1 MVLKGVS
8 QKVIEVV
15 HTDNRYFEKAI
26 LFLRPNA
33 QEGDKTQLRAKA
45 GEYLSQIDYSPREAA
60 PRRFSLTEAVK
71 FGLAALGGAAV
82 ACCNGLYLSI
92 EFACTVG
99 FGQAWPARIR

>member
-26 LFLRPNA
+26 LFLASRRSG
-33 QEGDKTQLRAKA
+33 ERRWRA
-45 GEYLSQIDYSPREAA
+45 Y
-60 PRRFSLTEAVK
+60 FS
-71 FGLAALGGAAV
+71 
-82 ACCNGLYLSI
+82 CCNGLYLSI

>member
-60 PRRFSLTEAVK
+60 PRRLTLAEAVK

-82 ACCNGLYLSI
+82 ACLFFLL
-92 EFACTVG
+92 
-99 FGQAWPARIR
+99 

>member
-26 LFLRPNA
+26 LVLRPNA

-82 ACCNGLYLSI
+82 ACLFFLL
-92 EFACTVG
+92 
-99 FGQAWPARIR
+99 